1 MRLSIF
7 TFSKN
12 ACVKVNMT
20 VGYRNGLW
28 VGVQIQVV
36 IMQAPLEKILF

>member
-1 MRLSIF
+1 
-7 TFSKN
+7 
-12 ACVKVNMT
+12 MT

-28 VGVQIQVV
+28 VAVQIQGV